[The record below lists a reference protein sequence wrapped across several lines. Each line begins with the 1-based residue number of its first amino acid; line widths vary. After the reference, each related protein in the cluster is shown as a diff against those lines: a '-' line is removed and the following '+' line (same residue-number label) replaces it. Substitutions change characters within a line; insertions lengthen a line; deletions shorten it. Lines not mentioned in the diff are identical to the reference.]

1 MVRPGEA
8 GLDPTPVEG
17 KGARP
22 ALAIQAP
29 KMLSGAQEICY
40 IVNPCRE
47 YFLGPRNSFWA
58 PESRA
63 GRGATASASAG
74 ARGRPPASRGP
85 TMRVVRGGEGG
96 RGALGALCPRA
107 SLAPTTRTGFHNQLV
122 QRWWCCQ
129 TLSISSAAPSLMAL
143 VSSYTGELNSKAEGL
158 CHSERG
164 GHNHAT

>member
-1 MVRPGEA
+1 MRGGGRGLVRPGEA

-29 KMLSGAQEICY
+29 KMLSGAQEICC
-40 IVNPCRE
+40 IMNSCRE

-85 TMRVVRGGEGG
+85 TMRVVRGGKGDGG
-96 RGALGALCPRA
+96 RSVRSARERLSHRQHELDF
-107 SLAPTTRTGFHNQLV
+107 TT
-122 QRWWCCQ
+122 
-129 TLSISSAAPSLMAL
+129 SS
-143 VSSYTGELNSKAEGL
+143 
-158 CHSERG
+158 CRG
-164 GHNHAT
+164 GAAKRF